1 VAGSMAADSM
11 AADSMAGALRD
22 EVLQVDLG
30 VPASR
35 EAAPWLLLVRAFA
48 ASVWSGD
55 LPGAVL
61 HGAVAGPADAGLG
74 DRAGGDG
81 VGRLRQA
88 LPPVSL
94 WLLLGAT
101 MGMEATVPT
110 GTATAG

>member
-1 VAGSMAADSM
+1 VAGSMAS
-11 AADSMAGALRD
+11 DSMAGALRD
-22 EVLQVDLG
+22 EVSQADLG
-30 VPASR
+30 ASASR

-74 DRAGGDG
+74 DRAGVDGDG
-81 VGRLRQA
+81 AGRLRQA
-88 LPPVSL
+88 LPPVSP
-94 WLLLGAT
+94 WLLRGAT